1 MCVCVREIVWEG
13 VLTFLLNILAIS
25 SFTEWIMVFISSPA
39 IDLLLPDL
47 SLEASD
53 DLSITKEES

>member
-1 MCVCVREIVWEG
+1 MWEG

-25 SFTEWIMVFISSPA
+25 SFTEWIMVFISPPA

-47 SLEASD
+47 SLEASA
-53 DLSITKEES
+53 DLSITKEGR